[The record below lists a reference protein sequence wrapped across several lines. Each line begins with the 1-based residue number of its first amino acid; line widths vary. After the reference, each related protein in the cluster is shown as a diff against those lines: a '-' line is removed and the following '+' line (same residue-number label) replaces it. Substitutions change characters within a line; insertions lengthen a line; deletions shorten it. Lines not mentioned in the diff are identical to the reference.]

1 MFINVKHDER
11 QQCTVCCICVRP
23 HVLSINF
30 VGSFM
35 QSGYRWKLLLNSQKI
50 SNFQGCMM

>member
-1 MFINVKHDER
+1 MFINLKHDER

-23 HVLSINF
+23 HVPSIDF
-30 VGSFM
+30 VGSLM